1 LVIEPAIQKSFF
13 CAPGLAAR
21 RVFREVAMEDRANQR
36 RALDQLDAGD
46 VLMVTCL
53 DRLGAE

>member
-1 LVIEPAIQKSFF
+1 LIQKSFF